1 MSTKTSFTA
10 TYQPVTQLHNDSAL
24 HSMAQLTRPNPDSF
38 YEDNP
43 SDSYDDPQE
52 EEYHDYLRDASAW
65 LEDYRGRA
73 EFLAY
78 VPKLTGKF
86 KFATSTEC
94 DTFSAADRSLSN
106 ILARLPSEVDERIM
120 IQEGP
125 YRRAFFLKI
134 RDRLPKEL
142 REMVFGYI
150 FQGTYVLLEAN
161 RSEADSEDDTLPC
174 VEQDIGRHYP
184 YSYLLKPGYIHDL
197 AIRTEL
203 IEAWFRTSNFI
214 VTDAALIRRSLE
226 KYPWSAGIEPLQLIR
241 RVELK
246 AKPLEA
252 PLMREAICKDLD
264 SLKCLNP
271 GTTIIIIVKRF
282 PERSHH
288 PREDLHRAE
297 SLYPVALR
305 MRGMG
310 YKMIVRPY
318 MNDQRVVER
327 GNRWVEAWLRENE

>member
-1 MSTKTSFTA
+1 
-10 TYQPVTQLHNDSAL
+10 
-24 HSMAQLTRPNPDSF
+24 MAQLTRPNPDPF

-65 LEDYRGRA
+65 LEDYRGRE

-78 VPKLTGKF
+78 APKLNGKF
-86 KFATSTEC
+86 RFATPTEC
-94 DTFSAADRSLSN
+94 DTFSAADHSLSN
-106 ILARLPSEVDERIM
+106 ILARLPAEVDERIM

-125 YRRAFFLKI
+125 QCRAFFQSI

-142 REMVFGYI
+142 REMVFEHI

-161 RSEADSEDDTLPC
+161 GSEADNADDSTPC

-184 YSYLLKPGYIHDL
+184 YSYLLKPGYIHDHE
-197 AIRTEL
+197 IRTEL

-214 VTDAALIRRSLE
+214 ITDAALIRPSLE
-226 KYPWSAGIEPLQLIR
+226 KYPWSAGIDPVQLIR

-246 AKPLEA
+246 TKPLEA

-282 PERSHH
+282 PEKSHH
-288 PREDLHRAE
+288 PREDLYRAE
-297 SLYPVALR
+297 SLYPIALR
-305 MRGMG
+305 MRSLG

-318 MNDQRVVER
+318 LNNEIVVER

>member
-1 MSTKTSFTA
+1 
-10 TYQPVTQLHNDSAL
+10 
-24 HSMAQLTRPNPDSF
+24 MAQLTRPNPDPF
-38 YEDNP
+38 YEGNP

-78 VPKLTGKF
+78 SPKLTGKF
-86 KFATSTEC
+86 KFATGTEC

-106 ILARLPSEVDERIM
+106 ILARLPAEVDERIM

-125 YRRAFFLKI
+125 CCRAFFQKI

-142 REMVFGYI
+142 REMVFENI
-150 FQGTYVLLEAN
+150 FQGTHVLLEAN
-161 RSEADSEDDTLPC
+161 KPEAENSDDIPDC
-174 VEQDIGRHYP
+174 VKQDMGRHYP
-184 YSYLLKPGYIHDL
+184 YSYLLKPGYIHDHEV
-197 AIRTEL
+197 RTEL
-203 IEAWFRTSNFI
+203 IEAWFRTSYFI
-214 VTDAALIRRSLE
+214 VTDAALIRPSLE
-226 KYPWSAGIEPLQLIR
+226 RYPWSAGIDPVELIR
-241 RVELK
+241 RVQLK
-246 AKPLEA
+246 TKPLEA
-252 PLMREAICKDLD
+252 PLMREAVSKELELLEC
-264 SLKCLNP
+264 LKP

-282 PERSHH
+282 PERSHD
-288 PREDLHRAE
+288 PNEDLYRAE

-327 GNRWVEAWLRENE
+327 GNRWVEAWLRANE

>member
-1 MSTKTSFTA
+1 
-10 TYQPVTQLHNDSAL
+10 
-24 HSMAQLTRPNPDSF
+24 MAQLSRRNPDPF

-78 VPKLTGKF
+78 SPKLSGKF
-86 KFATSTEC
+86 KFATISEC
-94 DTFSAADRSLSN
+94 DTFSAADHSLSN
-106 ILARLPSEVDERIM
+106 ILARIPAEIEERIM

-125 YRRAFFLKI
+125 YCRAFFQSI

-142 REMVFGYI
+142 REMVFEYI
-150 FQGTYVLLEAN
+150 FQGTYVLLEAKDAKAEN
-161 RSEADSEDDTLPC
+161 SDADNADDAPPC

-184 YSYLLKPGYIHDL
+184 YSYLLKPGYIHEP

-203 IEAWFRTSNFI
+203 IEAWFRTSIFI
-214 VTDAALIRRSLE
+214 ITDAALIRPSLAM
-226 KYPWSAGIEPLQLIR
+226 YPWSAGIDPVQLIR

-246 AKPLEA
+246 TKPLEA
-252 PLMREAICKDLD
+252 PLMREAIREELQLLEC
-264 SLKCLNP
+264 LKP
-271 GTTIIIIVKRF
+271 GATIIIIVKRF

-297 SLYPVALR
+297 SLYPIALR